1 MLRLE
6 KVSAAYGAV
15 DALREIDLSI
25 ETGEIVAL
33 IGSNGAGKSTLLKT
47 ISGLVRPS
55 TGMIEFLG
63 APIAGLPPEHIV
75 ELGII
80 QVPEGRRVFPRL
92 TVHQNLSAGAYSP
105 ELTELNVPHARGSS
119 RLFRVSTSGGASS
132 LAL

>member
-55 TGMIEFLG
+55 TGVIEFLG
-63 APIAGLPPEHIV
+63 VTIAGLPPRSSKSGTGHTR
-75 ELGII
+75 
-80 QVPEGRRVFPRL
+80 EGLRVFSASLGAPAPARWLFERRRTTDAGLWPRDD
-92 TVHQNLSAGAYSP
+92 GATHP
-105 ELTELNVPHARGSS
+105 VA
-119 RLFRVSTSGGASS
+119 A
-132 LAL
+132 